1 MASNKIVTDWS
12 KYAPYF
18 AEKEFRCKHTGKC
31 LMNET
36 FMDRLLALRLAYGK
50 PMPISSGYRD
60 KTHPIEAKKAT
71 TGTHTTGRACDVAVT
86 GKDAYRLVELAYQY
100 GFTGIGINQKGGGRF
115 IHLDDCG
122 PAVGRPRPTVWS
134 Y

>member
-1 MASNKIVTDWS
+1 
-12 KYAPYF
+12 
-18 AEKEFRCKHTGKC
+18 
-31 LMNET
+31 
-36 FMDRLLALRLAYGK
+36 MDRLLALRLAYGK

-60 KTHPIEAKKAT
+60 KTHPIEAKKVT

-100 GFTGIGINQKGGGRF
+100 GFTGIGINQKGSSRF
-115 IHLDDCG
+115 VHLDDCG
-122 PAVGRPRPTVWS
+122 PAAGRPRPTMWS